1 MGKKDKKKLPTPS
14 ESSEEEEVQEV
25 VEEKEEANPE
35 DTSDLSD
42 EEEEEVKQPVKKG
55 GKPEE
60 VQVFISGIPYE
71 CSE

>member
-14 ESSEEEEVQEV
+14 ESELSAEEKEV
-25 VEEKEEANPE
+25 VEEEDEVNPE

-42 EEEEEVKQPVKKG
+42 EEEEEVEEVKQPVKKG

-60 VQVFISGIPYE
+60 V
-71 CSE
+71 